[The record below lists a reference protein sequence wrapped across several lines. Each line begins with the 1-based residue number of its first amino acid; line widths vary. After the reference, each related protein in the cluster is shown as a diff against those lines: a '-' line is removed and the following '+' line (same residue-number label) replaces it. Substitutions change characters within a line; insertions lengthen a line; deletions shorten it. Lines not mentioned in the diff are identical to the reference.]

1 MKNRF
6 YTLLITLFM
15 VAMTVSTL
23 LAQEGEATTD
33 NSGVG
38 TLLLL
43 GGIGAILLI
52 GGVMFSR
59 DVNDDEN

>member
-1 MKNRF
+1 MKSRF
-6 YTLLITLFM
+6 FTLLITVFTL
-15 VAMTVSTL
+15 AMTVSTII
-23 LAQEGEATTD
+23 AQEEGAATD

-59 DVNDDEN
+59 DANDDDS